1 MHHQSGFLPEL
12 AAKVQKKW
20 ELNVVIGK
28 KLKNKNKKTV
38 VYRFLLRLTKE
49 KAVSGEW
56 LIFFTTST
64 IPYGAGSDTEL
75 PLTPVTSPPLEP
87 DLLVPPM
94 HAPSTQIEASRQTAR
109 IIFFISIIK
118 IFVVRLFHSFIS
130 IRTSRSCVCYGLS

>member
-1 MHHQSGFLPEL
+1 MHHQFGFLPEL

-64 IPYGAGSDTEL
+64 IPYGNN
-75 PLTPVTSPPLEP
+75 TPADECGEP
-87 DLLVPPM
+87 FRRE
-94 HAPSTQIEASRQTAR
+94 Q
-109 IIFFISIIK
+109 K
-118 IFVVRLFHSFIS
+118 G
-130 IRTSRSCVCYGLS
+130 Y